1 MWMNCIQKQTHFSI
15 PFTMIVVWMCVCAP
29 FWNATLN
36 LFGQSETVWD
46 KDLVLAHRPPN
57 NLCSRI
63 PFLLYFCLL
72 LTTHLFTLGD
82 PYHYLKLIK
91 DTFFSLQCCALLYPN
106 RIAYNTALKTW
117 LSVCLFFFLSMPSG
131 MYQHCLKGGK
141 WLIQSSASSKQMFI

>member
-1 MWMNCIQKQTHFSI
+1 M
-15 PFTMIVVWMCVCAP
+15 
-29 FWNATLN
+29 
-36 LFGQSETVWD
+36 
-46 KDLVLAHRPPN
+46 AHRPPN

-117 LSVCLFFFLSMPSG
+117 LSVCLFFFFSLHAFWYVPALFERGKVAHSIFCFFKTNVYLRICIYH
-131 MYQHCLKGGK
+131 MYVETMNV
-141 WLIQSSASSKQMFI
+141 SKLDA